1 MTKTNNQAAPL
12 SQESKQAL
20 IERLIEQIDRQVEA
34 DPIEQ
39 IRELNIKRALRP
51 PLYRRS

>member
-20 IERLIEQIDRQVEA
+20 KERLIKQIDRQLEA
-34 DPIEQ
+34 DPYQQ
-39 IRELNIKRALRP
+39 IQELDVKRALRP